1 MADRIKE
8 IEETLLDQIEKLS
21 DDSIMS
27 DKEEAKQM
35 VERSRAMAG
44 LASSFIEINR
54 MKLDI
59 VKELNHNGGLYEEYL
74 GINTKPT
81 LQSPKRKRIV
91 SE

>member
-8 IEETLLDQIEKLS
+8 LENTLLDQIEKLS

-35 VERSRAMAG
+35 VERSRAMAD
-44 LASSFIEINR
+44 LASSYIEINR

-74 GINTKPT
+74 GVNTKPV
-81 LQSPKRKRIV
+81 LQSPKQKKLVI
-91 SE
+91 E